1 MKQLI
6 LGGARSGK
14 SVLAERR
21 AEASGKQ
28 IVYLATSDCPADPE
42 MRQRVDQH
50 QSRRPE
56 NWQLVEEP
64 VRLAET
70 IQQHNQE
77 GKLLLVDCLTLW
89 LSNLMHHER
98 DTDVE
103 TDALCKAIQS
113 CPSDL
118 VLVSNEV
125 GLGLVHL
132 HEVCGIQH
140 NALHERHIF
149 LTETGFLKLGG
160 FNQARFCGSNVAL
173 ECMSGCNMAACFR
186 PQRLTTVPRR
196 DSS

>member
-89 LSNLMHHER
+89 LTNLLLSE
-98 DTDVE
+98 E
-103 TDALCKAIQS
+103 GSFLQPELDALDQLLEKPLAA
-113 CPSDL
+113 D
-118 VLVSNEV
+118 VLFVSNEV
-125 GLGLVHL
+125 G
-132 HEVCGIQH
+132 CGIVPMGELSRQFVDYTG
-140 NALHERHIF
+140 ALHQRVA
-149 LTETGFLKLGG
+149 
-160 FNQARFCGSNVAL
+160 ARCDKVTMVVAGLPL
-173 ECMSGCNMAACFR
+173 E
-186 PQRLTTVPRR
+186 VK
-196 DSS
+196 